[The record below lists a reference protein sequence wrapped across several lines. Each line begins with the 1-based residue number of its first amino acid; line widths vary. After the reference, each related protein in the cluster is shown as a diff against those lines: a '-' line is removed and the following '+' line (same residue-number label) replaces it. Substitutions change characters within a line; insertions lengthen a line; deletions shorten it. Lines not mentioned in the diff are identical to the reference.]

1 MDYIERNMQDSIN
14 VILNDIDVANQEN
27 TNVEND
33 ITMLQTKYEKQKF
46 ELERLENRL
55 STLQNV
61 RWGKLENLKYYCGE
75 TFCLHFSF
83 LFYGLV
89 MVLGVSKV
97 LYIV

>member
-1 MDYIERNMQDSIN
+1 MADMDMDYIERNMQDSIN
-14 VILNDIDVANQEN
+14 VILNDIDVANHEN

-61 RWGKLENLKYYCGE
+61 RWAR
-75 TFCLHFSF
+75 S
-83 LFYGLV
+83 
-89 MVLGVSKV
+89 
-97 LYIV
+97 

>member
-1 MDYIERNMQDSIN
+1 MYRLHKEARKRATMADMDMDYIERNMQDSIN

-27 TNVEND
+27 TNVENN

-61 RWGKLENLKYYCGE
+61 RWAR
-75 TFCLHFSF
+75 S
-83 LFYGLV
+83 
-89 MVLGVSKV
+89 
-97 LYIV
+97 